1 MKEDDYVFVSISR
14 EKYQNMFYTVLAKR
28 MYVSREFVD
37 AAIHALS
44 LNLPIDP
51 WLQHIMLVEAF
62 NITAEQAAL
71 IVPLFDPTLT
81 PKSIH

>member
-1 MKEDDYVFVSISR
+1 
-14 EKYQNMFYTVLAKR
+14 MFYTVLAKR
-28 MYVSREFVD
+28 MYVSRELVD
-37 AAIHALS
+37 TAIHALS

-71 IVPLFDPTLT
+71 IVPLLDPTLT